1 MCWEWEVERE
11 RLGWGKTPSGHMT
24 RHVTRSRKSAAGF
37 RAPVG
42 LVLRR
47 HVLGWRGKSAA
58 PGQVC
63 RSGAG
68 ATGSE
73 TKPGRSGEALVP
85 LRGLG
90 PGLRAA
96 CVECEAHDSAKE
108 SSPSCLGPC

>member
-1 MCWEWEVERE
+1 MGGGTREAGVGENTVRSHDTSCDTIPEV
-11 RLGWGKTPSGHMT
+11 
-24 RHVTRSRKSAAGF
+24 AAGF